1 MFLSQINKVTLI
13 FGCDKFV
20 NILSA
25 AAAAEATA
33 EAAAALPA
41 SDIPWGPLNIDRA
54 A

>member
-1 MFLSQINKVTLI
+1 MFLSQINKVTQI

-25 AAAAEATA
+25 AAA
-33 EAAAALPA
+33 EAAAALPT